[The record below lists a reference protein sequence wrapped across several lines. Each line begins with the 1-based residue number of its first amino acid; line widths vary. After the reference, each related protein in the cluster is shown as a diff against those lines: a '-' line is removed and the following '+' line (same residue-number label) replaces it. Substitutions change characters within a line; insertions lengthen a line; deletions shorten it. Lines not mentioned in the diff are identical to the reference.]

1 MANMSSMWNKVKS
14 LGDRVMILAI
24 LVLATA
30 GVSQAGDYCIT
41 FDGIS
46 GVAVV
51 GRGFTIPAKGKCK
64 VWTGFTGG
72 SLVTQNIPSGGA
84 GCTSS
89 DKSHLSL
96 TYTISNPEAGGF
108 VVIDSVTLSLPA
120 QTGTD
125 VETTITGGSTPTSN
139 SFAVTGSNCT
149 SQHIPVPAVATESPA
164 TGSVPRGVAGL
175 P

>member
-1 MANMSSMWNKVKS
+1 MANISSMWNKVKP
-14 LGDRVMILAI
+14 LGGHMLILAI

-41 FDGIS
+41 FNGLSIS
-46 GVAVV
+46 VV
-51 GRGFTIPAKGKCK
+51 GRGFSIPAKGKCK

-72 SLVTQNIPSGGA
+72 TGVTQNIPSGGA

-125 VETTITGGSTPTSN
+125 VETTIVGGSTPTSN

-149 SQHIPVPAVATESPA
+149 SQHTPVPAVATDSSA
-164 TGSVPRGVAGL
+164 TVNLPRGVAGL